1 MRSLRNLIVTALTL
15 GLAAGCASS
24 SSPGAP
30 QSTAPQPATAPQRVP
45 PTTAAPGPAVAAPAP
60 GAPAPPAQPST
71 AAGGVALREEKDLGK
86 IWLAPGF
93 DFKGFDTLLI
103 TETRA
108 DVPRLNPDGAANLEW
123 ARGVVQAELAAAF
136 QDRKLFTVVTSP
148 ADVTPGSRVL
158 RLDNTIVEYE
168 KGGGGA
174 RVFAGIYGAGQPV
187 IRVRGQATAADRPLF
202 VYEARRSSESGWSR
216 VFGGYRDDKAIQ
228 QEDIKDLAQD
238 LADFVAR
245 TKGP

>member
-1 MRSLRNLIVTALTL
+1 MLSLGKLAGIALTL
-15 GLAAGCASS
+15 GLTAGCASS

-30 QSTAPQPATAPQRVP
+30 QSTAAQPVQPATGAS
-45 PTTAAPGPAVAAPAP
+45 GPAVAAPAP
-60 GAPAPPAQPST
+60 GAPTPPAQPPT
-71 AAGGVALREEKDLGK
+71 AASSVALREEKDLGK

-202 VYEARRSSESGWSR
+202 VYDARRSSESGWSR

-245 TKGP
+245 AKGP

>member
-1 MRSLRNLIVTALTL
+1 MLSLGKLAGIALTL
-15 GLAAGCASS
+15 GLTAGCASS

-30 QSTAPQPATAPQRVP
+30 QSTAPQPVQ
-45 PTTAAPGPAVAAPAP
+45 PTTAASGPAVAAPAP
-60 GAPAPPAQPST
+60 GAPAPPAQPPT
-71 AAGGVALREEKDLGK
+71 AASSVALREEKDLGK

-202 VYEARRSSESGWSR
+202 VYDARRSSESGWSR

-245 TKGP
+245 AKGP

>member
-1 MRSLRNLIVTALTL
+1 MLSLGKLAGIALTL
-15 GLAAGCASS
+15 GLTAGCASS

-30 QSTAPQPATAPQRVP
+30 QSTAAQPVQPATGAS
-45 PTTAAPGPAVAAPAP
+45 GPAVAAPAT
-60 GAPAPPAQPST
+60 GAPTPPAQPPT
-71 AAGGVALREEKDLGK
+71 AASSVALREEKDLGK

-228 QEDIKDLAQD
+228 HEDIKDLAQD

>member
-1 MRSLRNLIVTALTL
+1 MLRLGKLAGIALTL
-15 GLAAGCASS
+15 GLTAGCASS

-30 QSTAPQPATAPQRVP
+30 QSTAPHPVQPATA
-45 PTTAAPGPAVAAPAP
+45 ASGPAVAAPAP
-60 GAPAPPAQPST
+60 GAPAPPAQPPT
-71 AAGGVALREEKDLGK
+71 AASSVALREEKDLGK

-123 ARGVVQAELAAAF
+123 ARGVLQAELAAAF

-148 ADVTPGSRVL
+148 PDVTPGSRVL

>member
-1 MRSLRNLIVTALTL
+1 MLRLGKLAGIALTL
-15 GLAAGCASS
+15 GLTAGCASS

-30 QSTAPQPATAPQRVP
+30 QSTAPHPVQPATA
-45 PTTAAPGPAVAAPAP
+45 ASGPAVAAPAP
-60 GAPAPPAQPST
+60 GAPAPPAQPPT
-71 AAGGVALREEKDLGK
+71 AASSVALREEKDLGK

-148 ADVTPGSRVL
+148 PDVTPGSRVL

>member
-1 MRSLRNLIVTALTL
+1 MLSLGKLAGIALTL
-15 GLAAGCASS
+15 GLTAGCASS

-30 QSTAPQPATAPQRVP
+30 QSTAPQPVQ
-45 PTTAAPGPAVAAPAP
+45 PTTAASGPAVAAPAP
-60 GAPAPPAQPST
+60 GAPAPPAQPPT
-71 AAGGVALREEKDLGK
+71 AASSVALREEKDLGK

>member
-1 MRSLRNLIVTALTL
+1 MLSLGKLAGIALTL
-15 GLAAGCASS
+15 GLTAGCASS

-30 QSTAPQPATAPQRVP
+30 QSTAPHPVQPATA
-45 PTTAAPGPAVAAPAP
+45 ASGPAVAAPAP
-60 GAPAPPAQPST
+60 GAPAPPAQPPT
-71 AAGGVALREEKDLGK
+71 AASSVALREEKDLGK

-123 ARGVVQAELAAAF
+123 ARGVLQAELAAAF

-148 ADVTPGSRVL
+148 PDVTPGSRVL

>member
-1 MRSLRNLIVTALTL
+1 MLRLGKLAGIGLTL
-15 GLAAGCASS
+15 GLTAGCASS

-30 QSTAPQPATAPQRVP
+30 QSTAPHPVQPATA
-45 PTTAAPGPAVAAPAP
+45 ASGPAVAAPAP
-60 GAPAPPAQPST
+60 GAPAPPAQPPT
-71 AAGGVALREEKDLGK
+71 AASSVALREEKDLGK

-202 VYEARRSSESGWSR
+202 VYDARRSSESGWSR

-245 TKGP
+245 AKGP